1 MPQIDM
7 PMNTAHQH
15 AANAEDFLNNGLLIP
30 AAEEHSKAA
39 EAYLAAVER
48 STDDSA
54 KRTLQMLYNEHRKA
68 GTELERRIEKLRE
81 DGKDPLVPQKRD
93 IPKLSATPNFVAD
106 FSPNSSPPPQR
117 HMTDL
122 QATVDESFMLLG
134 GQRSDPGD
142 AFNHWWNFVQAKFD
156 QHSEAVAFASAPLG
170 FPDTVATPPRTT
182 TPPIHRGLNR
192 DSSLSSD
199 EEPMMVRLTK
209 RLRLPGMSKDAN
221 RSPSKPSNLTLGPIN
236 PPSIGDFGEEIF
248 DEGDEL
254 SESFFL
260 IPSDSEPSNAALKKE
275 NIGLKVEV
283 ETLQRRLE
291 AAEKAMA
298 IRKEQDIQLRDSIYQ
313 ATKEVAQRTMG
324 TSMNLQRT
332 AMDLNPHVPVPLP
345 IPGYH
350 TAREAQY
357 ARRVKE
363 LEDDLRAVRVENE
376 KHKAMIVKFRD
387 QWEKLK
393 ASAKRKKEAKA
404 KAAAAERIVE
414 EPEAEERLDDH

>member
-1 MPQIDM
+1 MSQIDM

-39 EAYLAAVER
+39 EAYFAAVER

-68 GTELERRIEKLRE
+68 ASELERRIEKLRE

-106 FSPNSSPPPQR
+106 FSPSSSPPPQR
-117 HMTDL
+117 HTADL

-156 QHSEAVAFASAPLG
+156 QHSEAVAFASTPLG
-170 FPDTVATPPRTT
+170 FTDTVGTPPRTT

-199 EEPMMVRLTK
+199 EEPMVVRLTK
-209 RLRLPGMSKDAN
+209 RLRLPGMSKEVQH
-221 RSPSKPSNLTLGPIN
+221 SPSKPSNLTFG
-236 PPSIGDFGEEIF
+236 SIKSSSTEDFGEEIF

-260 IPSDSEPSNAALKKE
+260 IPSDSEPSHAALRKE
-275 NIGLKVEV
+275 NIGLKTEV
-283 ETLQRRLE
+283 ETLRRRLE

-298 IRKEQDIQLRDSIYQ
+298 IRKEQDIQLRESIYQ

-332 AMDLNPHVPVPLP
+332 AMDLNPHIPAPLP

-363 LEDDLRAVRVENE
+363 LEDDLRAMRVENE

-414 EPEAEERLDDH
+414 EPEAEERLDVQ